1 VYIQGGFV
9 VDLCPPKRILDSYR
23 LALRTKSILEAEM
36 KRLFPGLGALVLV
49 AFVSLAL
56 PSHAQTDAAKTQPFV
71 SLKYDI
77 SQEVKLSGTITDVVT
92 QPSESMLSGSHLI
105 LQTASGSID
114 AQLGGLRLA
123 GRDAIS
129 VAPGEQVQVTGVI
142 KTIHNQAVLL
152 TRLIEVNG
160 RVYELRN
167 EHGIY
172 RGHPERTPVSAAAA
186 TPGSKGGTR

>member
-1 VYIQGGFV
+1 
-9 VDLCPPKRILDSYR
+9 
-23 LALRTKSILEAEM
+23 M
-36 KRLFPGLGALVLV
+36 KRFPGLGTLVLA

-56 PSHAQTDAAKTQPFV
+56 PCNAQTDAAKTQSFV

-92 QPSESMLSGSHLI
+92 QLSEGMLSGSHLI
-105 LQTASGSID
+105 LQTDSGSVD

-123 GRDAIS
+123 GRDAVS
-129 VAPGEQVQVTGVI
+129 VAPGERVQVTGVI
-142 KTIHNQAVLL
+142 KTIHDQAVLL

-172 RGHPERTPVSAAAA
+172 RAHPEGTPVSEAAEA
-186 TPGSKGGTR
+186 TGSKGGTR